1 MKHAGSLSTFRSCTV
16 WFFCLL
22 GVEVCTTWRLHD
34 RICSDWVSC
43 KCERSEGIHFQLR
56 APLCT
61 AMKYLVPCH
70 ILSTGV
76 TSGQTPIPLSTHGFP
91 FTRSRV
97 RRGGKV
103 CILMRCGFGQASL
116 KKHMLA
122 LSQQPR
128 ASGACQIQ
136 EAVQLIA
143 CDMVREECLS
153 PSHGTH
159 QAFTS
164 AS

>member
-16 WFFCLL
+16 RFFCLL

-76 TSGQTPIPLSTHGFP
+76 TSGQTPIPLSTH
-91 FTRSRV
+91 RV
-97 RRGGKV
+97 S
-103 CILMRCGFGQASL
+103 F
-116 KKHMLA
+116 H
-122 LSQQPR
+122 P
-128 ASGACQIQ
+128 
-136 EAVQLIA
+136 
-143 CDMVREECLS
+143 
-153 PSHGTH
+153 
-159 QAFTS
+159 FTS
-164 AS
+164 AERGKSLHFDEVWIWAGEFEKAYASFVSAAASERCLSDSRSSAAHCLWHGARRMP